1 MEPRE
6 GPQGPSRAPMVRS
19 IITETFLVWTRAP
32 PGIFW
37 VILRS
42 FSLITRKKFMKFTTV
57 IVKISSGLIALLS
70 LFGLGA
76 PSEHWG
82 EGAIYPPALP
92 TLGRP

>member
-1 MEPRE
+1 MDYFEDFFPL
-6 GPQGPSRAPMVRS
+6 
-19 IITETFLVWTRAP
+19 IINE
-32 PGIFW
+32 
-37 VILRS
+37 
-42 FSLITRKKFMKFTTV
+42 KFMKFSAV

-92 TLGRP
+92 TLGHP